1 VPPET
6 EGTECAMRIKS
17 GLLALLLLSAACSGS
32 PGEPGPTPS
41 KVFHIGLLHVGLDH
55 VPSSLPALAEA
66 LQAKGYLT
74 ADELTTFEDGL
85 QSIPKE
91 LHLDGK
97 RVQLDW
103 RNLLDEASAD
113 ETAKEFVQAKVDLIV
128 AFESQT
134 IRAAHAAT
142 TTIPIVFAHALDPV
156 EEGLVESLSHPGG
169 NLTGLIG
176 FRNLA
181 GKQLEMFKNLLP
193 SLERVLV
200 VTSPQDPTA
209 PALVDDTKAA
219 AASLG
224 LSLVERQVSTEADIK
239 RAFKQLKPGTVDGVV
254 IASQD
259 LQTGFSLL
267 MIDLALDH
275 HLPIS
280 VGFKERVEAGGLFS
294 YSPDFPA
301 VGRSAAVYVDKIL
314 SGTDPGEL
322 PVEEMTQ
329 LQLIVN
335 RKVAHDLGLTLSSEW
350 LDNANEVIDYIN
362 STPN

>member
-1 VPPET
+1 
-6 EGTECAMRIKS
+6 MRFKS
-17 GLLALLLLSAACSGS
+17 GLIVLLLLAAACSGS
-32 PGEPGPTPS
+32 PGDADPAPS

-66 LQAKGYLT
+66 LQTQGYLS
-74 ADELTTFEDGL
+74 ADELATFEDGL

-91 LHLDGK
+91 LRLNGK
-97 RVQLDW
+97 HVQLDW
-103 RNLLDEASAD
+103 RNLLDQAAAD
-113 ETAKEFVQAKVDLIV
+113 ETAKEFAKANVDLIV

-142 TTIPIVFAHALDPV
+142 STIPIVFAHALDPV
-156 EEGLVESLSHPGG
+156 GEGLVESLSHPGG

-181 GKQLEMFKNLLP
+181 GKQLEMFKNVLP
-193 SLERVLV
+193 SLDRVLV

-209 PALVDDTKAA
+209 EALVDDTMAA
-219 AASLG
+219 ATALG
-224 LSLVERQVSTEADIK
+224 LTLVERHVSTEGGIK
-239 RAFKQLKPGTVDGVV
+239 RAFEQLKPGEVDGVV

-267 MIDLALDH
+267 MIDLALEH

-314 SGTDPGEL
+314 KGTDPGDL

-335 RKVAHDLGLTLSSEW
+335 RKVADRLKLRLSSEW
-350 LDNANEVIDYIN
+350 LDNANEVINYI
-362 STPN
+362 TPTSN